1 MKKRRILIHSIFLT
15 LIALS
20 LVVFYLETE
29 RQYHLD
35 AERDDIFGGSFT
47 IFVCFLVFFPA
58 FCFEIELYR
67 VVRYFALCQQKTK
80 KKTVVNLISLCLLPL
95 LFFVVFILNRF
106 MFDASSIILTS
117 ALIIAP
123 LHFLIMRMV
132 AFYWWSSDVNAETA
146 GGTP

>member
-1 MKKRRILIHSIFLT
+1 MKKRRILVHSIFLV
-15 LIALS
+15 LILLS
-20 LVVFYLETE
+20 LVLFCLETL
-29 RQYHLD
+29 RQYRID

-67 VVRYFALCQQKTK
+67 VVRYFALCRQKAK
-80 KKTVVNLISLCLLPL
+80 KKTVINLISLCFLPV
-95 LFFVVFILNRF
+95 LFLVVYLVHCLS
-106 MFDASSIILTS
+106 FDASAVILSSSLLVT
-117 ALIIAP
+117 P

-132 AFYWWSSDVNAETA
+132 AFHWWSCDIEKENT

>member
-1 MKKRRILIHSIFLT
+1 MKKRRILIHSIFLL
-15 LIALS
+15 LIVLS
-20 LVVFYLETE
+20 LVFFCFETE
-29 RQYHLD
+29 RQYRID
-35 AERDDIFGGSFT
+35 AEQDDIFGGSFT

-80 KKTVVNLISLCLLPL
+80 TKTVVNLISLFLLPF
-95 LFFVVFILNRF
+95 LFFVVFILNQI
-106 MFDASSIILTS
+106 MFDASIIILTS

-123 LHFLIMRMV
+123 LHFLVMRIL
-132 AFYWWSSDVNAETA
+132 AFHWWSTAFETNHD